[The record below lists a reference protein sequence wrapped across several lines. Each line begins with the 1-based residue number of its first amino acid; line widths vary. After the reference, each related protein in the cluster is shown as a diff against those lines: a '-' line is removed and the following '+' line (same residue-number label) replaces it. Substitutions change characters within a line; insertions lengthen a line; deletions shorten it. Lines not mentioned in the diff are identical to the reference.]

1 MKEFVKEHF
10 KIELVK
16 AENAI
21 ANQDFETAWTA
32 LQRTHILGQM
42 DAVAHTT
49 AHWHMLKLAFKQRNF
64 KEVATGQLIQTLL
77 AFPLTLL
84 FGKTRAL
91 RGGKANVTA
100 EKRMSVPEDI
110 QKILNQ

>member
-10 KIELVK
+10 KVELLK
-16 AENAI
+16 AKNAI
-21 ANQDFETAWTA
+21 TNQDFETAWTA
-32 LQRTHILGQM
+32 LQRAHILGQM
-42 DAVAHTT
+42 DAAAHTI
-49 AHWHMLKLAFKQRNF
+49 AHWHMFKLAFKQRDL

-77 AFPLTLL
+77 AFPLTIL

-91 RGGKANVTA
+91 RGGKANVIA